1 MELIL
6 ENISAMMGIET
17 MVMAEIKTEILKKV
31 FHENSL

>member
-6 ENISAMMGIET
+6 ENISATMGIET
-17 MVMAEIKTEILKKV
+17 MVMVEIKTEILKKV

>member
-6 ENISAMMGIET
+6 ENISVTMEIET
-17 MVMAEIKTEILKKV
+17 MVMAEIKTEILKKA